1 MEPIDHLKNELT
13 EINKQLTEMNIQV
26 NRIINTLIGDEKFKT
41 KGVVQRLQEVE
52 DKQET
57 IEDYKKKATGF
68 ILAIVFLGEVI
79 ITFFFNYLKK

>member
-13 EINKQLTEMNIQV
+13 EINKKLTEIEIQV

-68 ILAIVFLGEVI
+68 ILAVVFLGEVI

>member
-1 MEPIDHLKNELT
+1 MEPIDHLKNELS
-13 EINKQLTEMNIQV
+13 EINKKLTEIEIQV

-57 IEDYKKKATGF
+57 IDDYKKKATGF